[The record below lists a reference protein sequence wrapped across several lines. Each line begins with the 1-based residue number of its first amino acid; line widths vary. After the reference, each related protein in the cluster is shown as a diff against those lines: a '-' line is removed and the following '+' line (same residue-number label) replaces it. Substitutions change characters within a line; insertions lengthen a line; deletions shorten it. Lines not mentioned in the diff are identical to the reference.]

1 MYSKEVTV
9 MNASGLHARPASNL
23 VQFCAKF
30 PCKLTMTGGRS
41 PVDLKSIFAVLSAA
55 VKAGTTVTITGDGAD
70 EQQAVDEVCRFIEQ
84 LEG

>member
-23 VQFCAKF
+23 VQFCAKY

-41 PVDLKSIFAVLSAA
+41 PVDLKSIFAVQ
-55 VKAGTTVTITGDGAD
+55 GRYNGNRHGRW
-70 EQQAVDEVCRFIEQ
+70 CR
-84 LEG
+84 